1 MLQKNKFAFAV
12 ADVMAAVGA
21 LCAGLVAIAPEF
33 SAKLAGSIMHLVN
46 IDPTMKL
53 SWGAF
58 IIGLVQVWVY
68 SYILAYI
75 FAWLHNK
82 YSEQSKQ

>member
-1 MLQKNKFAFAV
+1 MLQKIKFAVAI
-12 ADVMAAVGA
+12 ADVMAGVSA

-46 IDPTMKL
+46 IDPAMKIT
-53 SWGAF
+53 WGGF
-58 IIGLVQVWVY
+58 ILGLAQVWIY
-68 SYILAYI
+68 SFVLAYI

-82 YSEQSKQ
+82 YSE